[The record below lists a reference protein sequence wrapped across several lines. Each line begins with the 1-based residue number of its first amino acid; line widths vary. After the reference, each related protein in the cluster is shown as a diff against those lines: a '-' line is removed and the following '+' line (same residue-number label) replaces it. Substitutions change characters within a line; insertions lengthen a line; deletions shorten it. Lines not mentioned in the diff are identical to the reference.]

1 MLAAARVSRDPADD
15 GRPLG
20 PLAAGSALRLRETAG
35 RGGPA
40 AAPGRG
46 ELLGRPGFLAGAL
59 RAADHVPPKLREAL
73 ARAAEGE
80 RPIRTVEKLAGT
92 AGCDRRTLWNQWKQ
106 AVGRDAPV
114 RLQDFLHWL
123 LLLRATSGKG
133 AGRPWAEV
141 ADEVGVHPHT
151 LGRLARQ
158 LTGHTLRELSS
169 GGAALVRA
177 RFEAEVLPY
186 LLGGP
191 RPPRLRAMD

>member
-1 MLAAARVSRDPADD
+1 MAAARVIPDPSDD

-20 PLAAGSALRLRETAG
+20 RLAAGSALRLREAARGTAAGG
-35 RGGPA
+35 RA
-40 AAPGRG
+40 
-46 ELLGRPGFLAGAL
+46 ELLGRPGTLAAGL
-59 RAADHVPPKLREAL
+59 RAAPHIPPRLREAL
-73 ARAAEGE
+73 ALAAEGE

-123 LLLRATSGKG
+123 LLLRAAAGKG

-158 LTGHTLRELSS
+158 LTGHTLRELSA
-169 GGAALVRA
+169 GGAALVRG